1 MLIVLI
7 LLVLINEKQPKLPS
21 IESKLNKLDT
31 AKYWNNFQII
41 EFGAFICVDIKTSKR
56 VKLQNE

>member
-1 MLIVLI
+1 M
-7 LLVLINEKQPKLPS
+7 VLINEKQPKLPS